1 MFEIIKSLM
10 PLLLAIFFLYG
21 ASKCIATAILEKR
34 DRKIQ
39 VSLSAVF
46 IGVALFIWVLS
57 MVDFFDLMGRV
68 IYNRALAMILSI
80 CIMFLI
86 TIIMT
91 VHSYMFE
98 KNNT

>member
-1 MFEIIKSLM
+1 MVLILFIGLKAVTDCAFLKYVQVFGLSLM
-10 PLLLAIFFLYG
+10 I
-21 ASKCIATAILEKR
+21 
-34 DRKIQ
+34 
-39 VSLSAVF
+39 